1 MYFNMIIKKLLHSSI
16 IALTTAGLLCLCIP
30 ASKNIS
36 YVFAD
41 DNIANPQAASIN
53 ISAVKVSD
61 SDSSDLSASLTDGS
75 YDTTADISK
84 DDYISIESDEPM
96 YGIYILWSSEVCN
109 YTVSYNC
116 INNDSNS
123 NNNSNTSNDNSNN
136 ISGNNNNNN
145 NNENTKTIQC
155 GKYGYLHDYIPIE
168 EGTTALTIKTSDDMS
183 VSDIYAYSKGTLPS
197 QVQIWQPPC
206 NNDTDILVFSTH
218 ADDEILFLGGVL
230 ANYGGEQKLNVQ
242 VAYMCNFFLTEPV
255 RQHEELDG
263 LWECGITHYP
273 VKGNFM
279 DQFALDL
286 ETSMNQF
293 NYDDIVTYTTECVR
307 RFRPLV
313 CVSQDFNGEYG
324 HGNHRIYAK
333 AVSDAVNNSADS
345 EFNKES
351 VYAYGTWDVP
361 KTYYHLYE
369 ENSITLDI
377 DSPLENFNGQSA
389 VDVLKTAF
397 QKHVSQL
404 TSSFNVMKNGYA
416 RTYWGNY
423 DIRPFG
429 LYRTTVGYD
438 TDNDMMEHVT
448 YMHTEREAK
457 KEEERLR
464 AAKEQELA
472 NTDNQNTDN
481 NNDGTDSQATD
492 NNSRTPDAKQLIITL
507 IAVFIIGVVICA
519 QAYRTRNLYKKKY
532 DENKDSFQK

>member
-1 MYFNMIIKKLLHSSI
+1 MTIKKLLHSSI
-16 IALTTAGLLCLCIP
+16 IALTAAGLICSGILTG
-30 ASKNIS
+30 ANAS
-36 YVFAD
+36 YVLAD
-41 DNIANPQAASIN
+41 DNITDSQASSIN
-53 ISAVKVSD
+53 ISVEKVSD
-61 SDSSDLSASLTDGS
+61 SVPYDISAGLTDGS
-75 YDTTADISK
+75 YDTTEDVSK

-96 YGIYILWSSEVCN
+96 YGVYILWSSEVCD
-109 YTVSYNC
+109 YTISY
-116 INNDSNS
+116 NS
-123 NNNSNTSNDNSNN
+123 NNN
-136 ISGNNNNNN
+136 ISDNNNK
-145 NNENTKTIQC
+145 NTKTIQC

-168 EGTTALTIKTSDDMS
+168 EGTTSLTIKTSDDMS
-183 VSDIYAYSKGTLPS
+183 ISDIYAYSEGTLPS
-197 QVQIWQPPC
+197 SVQIWQPPC

-273 VKGNFM
+273 VKGNFV

-286 ETSMNQF
+286 ETSMKQF

-333 AVSDAVNNSADS
+333 AVSDAVNNSADAD
-345 EFNKES
+345 FNKES

-369 ENSITLDI
+369 ENTIYLDI

-416 RTYWGNY
+416 RTYWGNF

-438 TDNDMMEHVT
+438 TENDMMEHVT
-448 YMHTEREAK
+448 YMHTEREAI
-457 KEEERLR
+457 KEEERSR

-472 NTDNQNTDN
+472 NADNQSTDD
-481 NNDGTDSQATD
+481 NNDGTDSQAAD
-492 NNSRTPDAKQLIITL
+492 NNNKAPDARQLIITL
-507 IAVFIIGVVICA
+507 IAVFIIGAVICA

-532 DENKDSFQK
+532 DENKDDFQK